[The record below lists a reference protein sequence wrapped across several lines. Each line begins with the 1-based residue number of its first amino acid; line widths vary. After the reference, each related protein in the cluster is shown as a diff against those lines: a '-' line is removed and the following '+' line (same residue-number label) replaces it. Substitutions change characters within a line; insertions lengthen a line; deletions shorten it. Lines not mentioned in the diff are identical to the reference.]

1 VGRYVS
7 LHLSRPYQGNNILEG
22 TLVELDENIHLEVRE
37 KARKKVIV
45 FPLKDVDKAR
55 LAIQF

>member
-1 VGRYVS
+1 
-7 LHLSRPYQGNNILEG
+7 
-22 TLVELDENIHLEVRE
+22 LDENIHLEVRE